1 MSTTVDTSTS
11 IDPSRGLDATRQ
23 PLDRARHVPGFV
35 YDSPEVFAREKARM
49 FMKDWLCVAR
59 EEEIPR
65 PGDYMTFRVM
75 GEPLVVVRDAGGTIH
90 ALANVCVHRGVEVA
104 VGNGNAT
111 EFKCPYHAWTY
122 DLTGQLLGAP
132 FMQQTEGFDIR
143 QCRLPRLKVGIWGG
157 WVWVS
162 FDPAAEP
169 LEAFLSDFASDVG
182 LLRMEDCT
190 LGTKLILDLPCNWKL
205 VVENLIDVYH
215 VQVVHAKSF
224 GKHRGSPD
232 RYPMHLRKYGGTC
245 TIYTAA
251 PMTPDGVTRFRR
263 MPAVEDR
270 EDNFALSAHLGPN
283 LQVIARSDNVHPLV
297 MWPLAPDATRMI
309 VYNLFPKAWAGEP
322 GFLERAQVYHDYLHL
337 SLAEDREMVASLQN
351 GIGSARF
358 VPGRM
363 SFLEK
368 GIHHVLN
375 AYLDRVFDGGEVTR

>member
-1 MSTTVDTSTS
+1 MTTS
-11 IDPSRGLDATRQ
+11 LDATRQ
-23 PLDRARHVPGFV
+23 PLDRARHVPGFI
-35 YDSPEVFAREKARM
+35 YASPEVYAREKERM

-75 GEPLVVVRDAGGTIH
+75 GEPLVIARDNAGTIH
-90 ALANVCVHRGVEVA
+90 ALANVCAHRGVEVA
-104 VGNGNAT
+104 VGDGNVT

-122 DLTGQLLGAP
+122 DLSGQLLGAP
-132 FMQQTEGFDIR
+132 FMKETPGFDASR
-143 QCRLPRLKVGIWGG
+143 CRLPRLHVETWGG
-157 WVWVS
+157 WVWVN

-169 LEAFLSDFASDVG
+169 LDAFLADFAKDVG
-182 LLRMEDCT
+182 FLKMEDCV
-190 LGTKLILDLPCNWKL
+190 LGTKLLLDLPCNWKL

-245 TIYTAA
+245 TIYEAA
-251 PMTPDGVTRFRR
+251 PMTPDGKTRFRR

-270 EDNFALSAHLGPN
+270 ADNFALSSHMGPN

-297 MWPLAPDATRMI
+297 MWPLAPDSTRMI
-309 VYNLFPKAWAGEP
+309 VYNLFPREWAQEP
-322 GFLERAQVYHDYLHL
+322 DFAERAQIYHDYLHL

-351 GIGSARF
+351 GIGSSRF

-375 AYLDRVFDGGEVTR
+375 AYLERIFDGGEVSR

>member
-1 MSTTVDTSTS
+1 MTTS
-11 IDPSRGLDATRQ
+11 LAATRQ
-23 PLDRARHVPGFV
+23 PLDRAIHVPGFV
-35 YDSPEVFAREKARM
+35 YTSPEVFAREKERM

-59 EEEIPR
+59 EEEIAR

-75 GEPLVVVRDAGGTIH
+75 DEPVVIVRDGRGSIH

-104 VGNGNAT
+104 VGHGNAR

-132 FMQQTEGFDIR
+132 FMNQTPGFDVQR
-143 QCRLPRLKVGIWGG
+143 CRLPRIGVGTWAG
-157 WVWVS
+157 WVFVN
-162 FDPAAEP
+162 FDADAEP
-169 LEAFLSDFASDVG
+169 LETFLADFAKDVG
-182 LLRMEDCT
+182 FLKMEDCR
-190 LGTKLILDLPCNWKL
+190 LGTKLVLDLACNWKL

-224 GKHRGSPD
+224 GQHRGSPD

-245 TIYTAA
+245 TIYEAA
-251 PMTPDGVTRFRR
+251 PMTPDGKTRFRR

-270 EDNFALSAHLGPN
+270 ADNFALSAHLFPN

-297 MWPLAPDATRMI
+297 IWPLAPDATRMI
-309 VYNLFPKAWAGEP
+309 AYNLYPREWAQEP
-322 GFLERAQVYHDYLHL
+322 DFAEKIQVYHDYLD
-337 SLAEDREMVASLQN
+337 LALCEDREMVASLQN
-351 GIGSARF
+351 GVGSSRF

-375 AYLDRVFDGGEVTR
+375 AYLERVFDGVEPAR